1 MKSVLLHG
9 SLLAS
14 ALVLACAMATPAS
27 AKARHHAKAH
37 QDMVPWHGWGDSFH
51 YSGVRYPG
59 GNPRGPAMSYNNWEG
74 GFHPTAFWVIKETE
88 RM

>member
-1 MKSVLLHG
+1 MKSALRHG
-9 SLLAS
+9 SLIVS
-14 ALVLACAMATPAS
+14 ALVVACVMASPAS
-27 AKARHHAKAH
+27 AKTRHHKA
-37 QDMVPWHGWGDSFH
+37 DRDLVPWHGWGDSFH
-51 YSGVRYPG
+51 YAGVRYPG

>member
-1 MKSVLLHG
+1 MKSTLLRG

-14 ALVLACAMATPAS
+14 ALVVACVMATPAS
-27 AKARHHAKAH
+27 AKARHHKAH
-37 QDMVPWHGWGDSFH
+37 QDMVPWHGWGESFH
-51 YSGVRYPG
+51 YAGVRYAG
-59 GNPRGPAMSYNNWEG
+59 GNRRGPAMSYNNWEG

>member
-1 MKSVLLHG
+1 
-9 SLLAS
+9 
-14 ALVLACAMATPAS
+14 
-27 AKARHHAKAH
+27 
-37 QDMVPWHGWGDSFH
+37 
-51 YSGVRYPG
+51 VRYPG